1 MLFHYQGKPERLL
14 RLFKSYRGLDLRLG
28 EYRIKTRRRVL
39 WLSVIYLLMVVIA
52 ANLWESTQTFWFIL
66 FIAAGWLLL
75 KLAFIV
81 NGLFRRF
88 PRKPYDHGDAVVLV
102 FQLCFFGFVIFQ
114 FYRGLSLDK
123 FFAML
128 TTNLSIGELLPPW
141 ALATVGV
148 WLVSRYI
155 TWRRLG
161 DETIQQYELDFLVK
175 LLYPLLHDLP
185 ADASC
190 TLVCNPFKPIWSEN
204 LSSDDRNGRRYK
216 IRDDVLLDFQ
226 AKLADESS
234 LSLQTQYRRVDKY
247 KIRKMKY
254 KGTKH
259 RLALIC
265 RLRHPALARLGE
277 EQLQQF
283 GEICQSLEW
292 QTGNYATQVRRELA
306 EGKVVVVTKGQFYA
320 LRDLTA
326 EDLPSVRDTLEAIRR
341 LSSFITRSL
350 AA

>member
-1 MLFHYQGKPERLL
+1 MLFHYKGKPERLL

-28 EYRIKTRRRVL
+28 EQRMKTRRRVL
-39 WLSVIYLLMVVIA
+39 WLSVIYGLIVVIA
-52 ANLWESTQTFWFIL
+52 ANMWDPTQTFWFIL
-66 FIAAGWLLL
+66 FIAAGWLWL

-88 PRKPYDHGDAVVLV
+88 PRKPYDRGDAIGLV
-102 FQLCFFGFVIFQ
+102 FQLLFLGFVIFQ
-114 FYRGLSLDK
+114 FHQGFSLDK
-123 FFAML
+123 FFALL
-128 TTNLSIGELLPPW
+128 TTDFGIGEILLPW

-161 DETIQQYELDFLVK
+161 DETLQQYELDFLER
-175 LLYPLLHDLP
+175 LLTPLLRDLP
-185 ADASC
+185 ADAAC
-190 TLVCNPFKPIWSEN
+190 TLVCNPFTSIWSEN
-204 LSSDDRNGRRYK
+204 LSSEDRNGRRYK

-259 RLALIC
+259 RLAMIC
-265 RLRHPALARLGE
+265 RLRHPLLALLSE
-277 EQLQQF
+277 EQLQKF
-283 GEICQSLEW
+283 GETCQSLEW

-306 EGKVVVVTKGQFYA
+306 EGKVVVVNKGQFYA
-320 LRDLTA
+320 MRELTA
-326 EDLPSVRDTLEAIRR
+326 EDLPSVRDALESIRR
-341 LSSFITRSL
+341 LSAFITRRL
-350 AA
+350 AT